1 VNSRSR
7 THVIVVFGGE
17 SAEHD
22 VSCVT
27 AAHVLRALDPAKY
40 QVTTIGI
47 SREGKWML
55 AEGAMAALSRG
66 RDSLPERLE
75 ATGQPSSLGEV
86 IAGASGAAAGASGTV
101 AGAPNTVVLPLLH
114 GPMGEDGTIQG
125 MLELAHV
132 AYVGAGVLGSAVS
145 MDKATTKRVLAAEGI
160 AQPKFVALRED
171 QLTEV
176 AGRAATTAARLDH
189 VVAQLGLPLFV
200 KPANMGSSV
209 GVVKVKSRDELET
222 AVRAALVYDEW
233 VLFEEAVTGR
243 EIEVSVLGN
252 RQPRAS
258 VAGEIVP
265 GREFYDYEDK
275 YEGGGAQLLVPAPLS
290 EADSTAVR
298 EMAIRVFNA
307 VRAEGMARVDFFY
320 EERRADGSKGRG
332 FLCNEINTIPGF
344 TPISMYPK
352 LWQAT
357 GLSYSALL
365 DELISLA
372 LERHERRTKFRTTK
386 R

>member
-1 VNSRSR
+1 MRCAGMRKVPLIRVTSHSR
-7 THVIVVFGGE
+7 THVIVIFGGE

-27 AAHVLRALDPAKY
+27 AAHVLRALDPKRY
-40 QVTTIGI
+40 DITTVAI
-47 SREGKWML
+47 SRTGQWML
-55 AEGAMAALSRG
+55 AEAAMAALARG
-66 RDSLPERLE
+66 RDALPERLE
-75 ATGQPSSLGEV
+75 AMGRASSLGEV
-86 IAGASGAAAGASGTV
+86 MAANLHDANA
-101 AGAPNTVVLPLLH
+101 TVVLPLLH
-114 GPMGEDGTIQG
+114 GPMGEDGTVQG
-125 MLELAHV
+125 LLDLAHV

-145 MDKATTKRVLAAEGI
+145 MDKATTKRVLTAEGI

-171 QLTEV
+171 DLADASRVERAVQL
-176 AGRAATTAARLDH
+176 
-189 VVAQLGLPLFV
+189 LGLPVFV

-209 GVVKVKSRDELET
+209 GVAKAKTVDE
-222 AVRAALVYDEW
+222 AIAAAHAALAYDEW
-233 VLFEEAVTGR
+233 VVCEESINGR
-243 EIEVSVLGN
+243 EIEVAVLGN
-252 RQPRAS
+252 REPRAS

-275 YEGGGAQLLVPAPLS
+275 YVGDGAQLLVPAPLS
-290 EADSTAVR
+290 DDEATTVR
-298 EMAIRVFNA
+298 NLALQVFRA

-320 EERRADGSKGRG
+320 EERRSDGSPGRG

-357 GLSYSALL
+357 GVAYSALL
-365 DELISLA
+365 DELIALA
-372 LERHERRTKFRTTK
+372 LERHGRRAKFRTTQ